1 MSKTSFLLDF
11 GLLRSHA
18 AFRTLFIARLVS
30 VLSLGLLAVAIPIQV
45 QALTDS
51 PLKVGLALSMA
62 GIGMFVGLLTGG
74 VLADRLERRR
84 LILAAR
90 SICGLGFIGLAVN
103 ASLPEPSLTAIYLLA
118 LWDGFFGALG
128 VTALLAVTPILVGRE
143 SMVQAGALNMLSV
156 RVAAIVAPPLGTL
169 LIAQSGVAWNYGL
182 TAGGTLIT
190 LLVLLRL
197 PPLPPPEQPRE
208 TPWQALGGGIA
219 FLFENRLLGAVALV
233 GALVTMAN
241 AVRVLYPSLGEDWGL
256 DTGHLGWL
264 YAAAP
269 LGAAIGALTSG
280 RLNQAPRPG
289 RTLLMTAVATFL
301 AVAVFAL
308 LPGFWLS
315 ALCLVLFGYL
325 GALNSLVQY
334 ALIQRLTPDRLLG
347 RINALWTAQNIGG
360 EAIGAAL
367 FGGLASL
374 MLPAQASCVF
384 GLVSTGVAALCWALA
399 RGLRRAESLG
409 A

>member
-45 QALTDS
+45 QALTES

-103 ASLPEPSLTAIYLLA
+103 ASLPEPSLNAIYLLA

-182 TAGGTLIT
+182 TACGTLIT

-197 PPLPPPEQPRE
+197 PRLPPPEQPRE
-208 TPWQALGGGIA
+208 TPWEALGGGIA

-241 AVRVLYPSLGEDWGL
+241 AVRVLYPSLGESWGAGYRTPGL
-256 DTGHLGWL
+256 ALCRR
-264 YAAAP
+264 A

-289 RTLLMTAVATFL
+289 AYPADDRGGHFSGGSGVRTVARLL
-301 AVAVFAL
+301 AVRAVPGAVR
-308 LPGFWLS
+308 LPGRAQCPGAVRADPAPDAGSPAGAHQCAVDGAEHRRRGHWRGAVRRPGQPDAAGAGGVRLRPGRHWCGRPLLDAGPRS
-315 ALCLVLFGYL
+315 A
-325 GALNSLVQY
+325 
-334 ALIQRLTPDRLLG
+334 
-347 RINALWTAQNIGG
+347 
-360 EAIGAAL
+360 
-367 FGGLASL
+367 
-374 MLPAQASCVF
+374 
-384 GLVSTGVAALCWALA
+384 
-399 RGLRRAESLG
+399 
-409 A
+409 